1 MGRSSAMVCVS
12 LDTKHLNAKDA
23 STETPHWQVFA
34 QKMDEKELQM
44 TPPAP
49 FAEIWRGAFL
59 ESVHSGH
66 AVICGQD
73 GEIMDAWGDPEGVI
87 LARSS
92 SKMIQALPLV
102 RSGAADA
109 FGLTTRQLALACA
122 SHQGAQIHLD
132 GVGAWLKELGL
143 DDNAFRC
150 GTEQSR
156 DVAIREAQI
165 RANES
170 PCRIHN
176 NCSGKHAGF
185 LTLSKHLGGGPDYV
199 AIDHPVQ
206 RACLEAFEEVTQ
218 ATSPGYGIDGC
229 SAPNHATTLHGM
241 ARAMAHFAAAPEGS
255 AETRLHQAMRL
266 HPELVAG
273 EGRACTELMNAC
285 NGKVALKTGAE
296 GFFIAIIPER
306 GIGIALK
313 AACGTTRAAE
323 AAIAALLVRLGVLDA
338 NHPATLKRINAP
350 IKNWDGLTTG
360 MLKPANGLLS

>member
-1 MGRSSAMVCVS
+1 
-12 LDTKHLNAKDA
+12 
-23 STETPHWQVFA
+23 
-34 QKMDEKELQM
+34 M
-44 TPPAP
+44 TAPAP
-49 FAEIWRGAFL
+49 FAEIWRGPFL

-66 AVICGQD
+66 AVICDSMGQ
-73 GEIMDAWGDPEGVI
+73 IIDAWGDPERVV

-109 FGLTTRQLALACA
+109 FSLSTKQLALSCA
-122 SHQGAQIHLD
+122 SHQGAKIHVD
-132 GVGAWLKELGL
+132 NVGAWISQLGL
-143 DDNAFRC
+143 DDTAFRC
-150 GTEQSR
+150 GPEESR
-156 DVAIREAQI
+156 DRDVKEAQI
-165 RANES
+165 RAHQS

-185 LTLSKHLGGGPDYV
+185 LTLSRHLGGDPNYV
-199 AIDHPVQ
+199 APDHPVQ
-206 RACLEAFEEVTQ
+206 RACLEAFEDVTQ
-218 ATSPGYGIDGC
+218 ETSPGFGIDGC
-229 SAPNHATTLHGM
+229 SAPNYAATLHGI

-255 AETRLHQAMRL
+255 AEVRLHEAMRL

-273 EGRACTELMNAC
+273 EGRACTELMRAC
-285 NGKVALKTGAE
+285 DGKVALKTGAE

-323 AAIAALLVRLGVLDA
+323 AAITALLVRVGVLDP

-360 MLKPANGLLS
+360 VLKPAAGLLA

>member
-1 MGRSSAMVCVS
+1 
-12 LDTKHLNAKDA
+12 
-23 STETPHWQVFA
+23 
-34 QKMDEKELQM
+34 M
-44 TPPAP
+44 TAPAP
-49 FAEIWRGAFL
+49 FAEIWRGPFL

-66 AVICGQD
+66 AVICDSTGQ
-73 GEIMDAWGDPEGVI
+73 IIDAWGDPERVV

-109 FGLTTRQLALACA
+109 FSLSTKQLALSCA
-122 SHQGAQIHLD
+122 SHQGAKIHVD
-132 GVGAWLKELGL
+132 NVGAWISQLGL
-143 DDNAFRC
+143 DDTAFRC
-150 GTEQSR
+150 GPEESR
-156 DVAIREAQI
+156 DRDVKEAQI
-165 RANES
+165 RADES

-185 LTLSKHLGGGPDYV
+185 LTLSRHLGGDANYV
-199 AIDHPVQ
+199 APDHPVQ
-206 RACLEAFEEVTQ
+206 RACLEAFEDVTQ
-218 ATSPGYGIDGC
+218 ETSPGFGIDGC
-229 SAPNHATTLHGM
+229 SAPNYAATLHGI

-255 AETRLHQAMRL
+255 AEVRLHEAMRL

-273 EGRACTELMNAC
+273 EGRACTELMRAC
-285 NGKVALKTGAE
+285 DGKVALKTGAE

-323 AAIAALLVRLGVLDA
+323 AAITALLVRVGVLDP

-360 MLKPANGLLS
+360 VLKPAAGLLA